1 LEESLAASG
10 QPHANWRK
18 PVAKSKAESFKE
30 TIMSALEDETENE
43 AIADAGKAAA
53 RIYVERAIRP
63 QELSKLVE
71 EALEGNGE
79 RFRLNFDDDSS
90 LYLSTTGG
98 ILTATVSK

>member
-1 LEESLAASG
+1 LGRSRGGERRQNEA
-10 QPHANWRK
+10 K

-30 TIMSALEDETENE
+30 TIMSALEDETEDE

-53 RIYVERAIRP
+53 RIYVERAVRP
-63 QELSKLVE
+63 QELSKLIE
-71 EALEGNGE
+71 QALDGSGE